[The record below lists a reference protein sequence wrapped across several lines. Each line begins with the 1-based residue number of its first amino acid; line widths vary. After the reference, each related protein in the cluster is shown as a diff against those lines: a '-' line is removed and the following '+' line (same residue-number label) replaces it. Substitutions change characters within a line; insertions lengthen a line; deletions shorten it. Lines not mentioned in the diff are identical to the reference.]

1 MKKKNPVLFGLF
13 YCLATSFGRHVNGSG
28 PHMQKIVGLSKEN
41 RSFQFELTD
50 KDILKTTMS

>member
-1 MKKKNPVLFGLF
+1 MLFGLF
-13 YCLATSFGRHVNGSG
+13 VCLATSFGRHVNGSG